1 MAKSTLKPLPL
12 RVTEAELI
20 EIDKLAA
27 EYAGNNRK
35 NLIMMALNDFKEKR
49 GLLNHDLTEVKKEID
64 DLKKE
69 IQSLKNKLNYIKG
82 K

>member
-35 NLIMMALNDFKEKR
+35 NLIMMALNDFKS
-49 GLLNHDLTEVKKEID
+49 TI
-64 DLKKE
+64 LKKKSNPSKTNS
-69 IQSLKNKLNYIKG
+69 II
-82 K
+82 